1 MTKLLTGF
9 GFVFMLSFYASAA
22 AAVTQ
27 ADKMKECLSVDDM
40 TKERLDC
47 FDAIIKPEPKPT
59 KAKARKVSDCRFLK
73 EEDERL
79 ICFNKFAEIK
89 PKKSA
94 KKKKAAAPPPPQ

>member
-1 MTKLLTGF
+1 MTKLLGCL
-9 GFVFMLSFYASAA
+9 GFVLMLSFCASSASAE
-22 AAVTQ
+22 TQ

-59 KAKARKVSDCRFLK
+59 KAKARKVSECRFLK

-79 ICFNKFAEIK
+79 ICFNKFAEVK
-89 PKKSA
+89 PKKPA